1 MEDNNKINLDNVL
14 ALLNLAENNPVP
26 SDTVDNAE
34 IDSSQSTPRILRSAA
49 SKGISVFRKLF
60 ENGKDEPESVPGVIN
75 CLVKVMSGM
84 YRTISDQGKQIKEI
98 FEELKG
104 EKARRESLFNEI
116 QKKYE
121 DLERK
126 ERENVEEMIKEQCK
140 HTEKA
145 LEKKLSEEIE
155 TRNATN
161 IAAVNNLMNE
171 QNKKFAD
178 QFGKKICDLEKEIDE
193 GRQRE
198 MKGTIIISSPER
210 GHIRTEAVAR
220 NMEWEDQSY
229 GMESEL
235 DMVLRMI
242 HDKTGIWFPYEDVEA
257 CHKFGKPEN
266 HSFVLKIWNRKKFSA
281 WDELS
286 WGMLT
291 GNSFDNNKNIFINFM
306 LTTRR
311 TELSKQVRKAKK
323 DKEIAKYSIDQNG
336 KIYIKQIGG
345 DNRYL
350 TVSSI
355 EDLNR
360 LTKSS

>member
-1 MEDNNKINLDNVL
+1 MEDNKKINLENIL
-14 ALLNLAENNPVP
+14 ALLNQAENN
-26 SDTVDNAE
+26 SDTSDTLDNAE
-34 IDSSQSTPRILRSAA
+34 TDSNQSTPRLLRSAA
-49 SKGISVFRKLF
+49 YKGIAVFRRLF
-60 ENGKDEPESVPGVIN
+60 ENGKGEEQSVPGVIN

-104 EKARRESLFNEI
+104 EKARREALFVEI

-121 DLERK
+121 ELERK
-126 ERENVEEMIKEQCK
+126 ERENVVEIINERLGK
-140 HTEKA
+140 TEKA

-155 TRNATN
+155 NRNADS
-161 IAAVNNLMNE
+161 IAAVNDFMKKQKEKMN
-171 QNKKFAD
+171 N
-178 QFGKKICDLEKEIDE
+178 QFGKKLDDLEKELDE

-198 MKGTIIISSPER
+198 MKGTLIISSPER
-210 GHIRTEAVAR
+210 GQIRTEAVAR

-257 CHKFGKPEN
+257 CHQFGKPEN
-266 HSFVLKIWNRKKFSA
+266 HSFVLKIWNRKKFSS

-323 DKEIAKYSIDQNG
+323 DRAIAKYSIDPNG
-336 KIYIKQIGG
+336 KIYIKQIRG

-350 TVSSI
+350 TVTSV

-360 LTKSS
+360 LKKS